1 MNFRKVVTSLSFFHQ
16 KIFRKFQVSSI
27 ILTSFRWEVILPN
40 PSPPQTEPLKTPLRL
55 SINQKLFPTDIVH
68 DSNTVYLCISPLTW
82 WSTIRINILSIYY
95 KLGQGF
101 IRNWSSFVSLQIG
114 ASVIINWGSLG
125 ITKWGRR
132 YYKLGQQLQI
142 RATVITN
149 WSSYYKLRQNFITN

>member
-1 MNFRKVVTSLSFFHQ
+1 MGGNFTQPFPAANRTPK
-16 KIFRKFQVSSI
+16 
-27 ILTSFRWEVILPN
+27 N
-40 PSPPQTEPLKTPLRL
+40 PTQIKYKP
-55 SINQKLFPTDIVH
+55 KLFPTDIVH

-101 IRNWSSFVSLQIG
+101 IRNWSSFVLLQIG